1 MGYKVDSSV
10 TPQINWQSKGGP
22 DHSRAPM
29 QPYFISQTD
38 YYAAGDTPVLEVPI
52 TVSGKRLPF
61 LRGGWMSYRWLRP
74 THMTAFEMKGLIAE
88 FAKNYAEPVL
98 NMMFHS
104 MEVLPGKT
112 PFVRTAFGQRMYLSR
127 LEAVLKYMV
136 KKGFESSTLVQVYE
150 AMRGVK

>member
-1 MGYKVDSSV
+1 
-10 TPQINWQSKGGP
+10 
-22 DHSRAPM
+22 
-29 QPYFISQTD
+29 
-38 YYAAGDTPVLEVPI
+38 
-52 TVSGKRLPF
+52 
-61 LRGGWMSYRWLRP
+61 MSYRWLRP